1 MGSPKP
7 RPNDP
12 DRCRLQ
18 KHLAQCGIGSR
29 RACEELI
36 AGGSV
41 SVNDQIVTQ
50 LGTSIDP
57 NEDVVCV
64 DGRRV
69 RRERHVYILLNKPR
83 DVLCTA
89 SDPQG
94 RKIFKDL
101 LQAVPVR
108 TYTVGRLDRD
118 SEGMLIVTNDGRL
131 AQHLTHP
138 RYHVKKHYRVWTEG
152 RLSKEQIRRMRD
164 GIESDGEMLVAA
176 DIRLEGDR
184 DGLQRYHME
193 LQEGRKRQ
201 IRRMF
206 AACGQKLWRL
216 QRIAIGGMKLGA
228 LKPGDWRYLED
239 AEIRQLCR
247 EAQCPELT
255 P

>member
-7 RPNDP
+7 RPNDS

-36 AGGSV
+36 AGGRV
-41 SVNDQIVTQ
+41 SVNGQIVTQ
-50 LGTSIDP
+50 LGTLIDP
-57 NEDVVCV
+57 SEDVVCV

-94 RKIFKDL
+94 RKIFRDL
-101 LQAVPVR
+101 LRAVPER

-138 RYHVKKHYRVWTEG
+138 RYHVRKQYRVWTEG
-152 RLSKEQIRRMRD
+152 RLSEEQMRRMRD
-164 GIESDGEMLVAA
+164 GIKSDGELLVAA

-184 DGLQRYHME
+184 DGRQRYGLG

-201 IRRMF
+201 VRRMF
-206 AACGQKLWRL
+206 AACGQKVLRL

-228 LKPGDWRYLED
+228 LKPGEWRYLED
-239 AEIRQLCR
+239 AEIRQLCH
-247 EAQCPELT
+247 EAQCPAPT